1 MAARGLR
8 TRRLGADYWPGFVDA
23 LATLLLV
30 VIFVLSVFIVAQFYL
45 SEALSGRDEALRDL
59 NRRASELADLLALEK
74 AESQALGNEVA
85 QLSAALQNRTAEFD
99 RLTQTLLQAEQDLA
113 ARKVQIGELGDAL
126 AMARQRADMEAE
138 ISASARAEIALLNQ
152 QIVALRGQLARI
164 ESALQIAEA
173 ADEKN
178 KIVIAELSSRLN
190 QALAAKVEE
199 LAGYRSEFF
208 GRLRQVLGSL
218 PGIQV
223 SGDRFIFQS
232 EILFATGAAEI
243 GMEGQEELRKVARAL
258 LSVAAKIPADIQ
270 WVLRVDGHTDDV
282 PINNARFSSN
292 WELSAAR
299 AISVVKFLVAEGVP
313 SERLAAAGFGE
324 FQPLDKGQDEIARRR
339 NRRIELKLTDR

>member
-74 AESQALGNEVA
+74 AERQALGNEVA
-85 QLSAALQNRTAEFD
+85 QLSAALQNKTAEFD
-99 RLTQTLLQAEQDLA
+99 QLTQTFWQAEQDLA
-113 ARKVQIGELGDAL
+113 ARRVQILELGNAL
-126 AMARQRADMEAE
+126 ATARQRADMEAE

-208 GRLRQVLGSL
+208 GRLRQVLGAL

-243 GMEGQEELRKVARAL
+243 GADGQEELRKVARAL
-258 LSVAAKIPADIQ
+258 LSVAARIPDDIQ
-270 WVLRVDGHTDDV
+270 WILRVDGHTDDV
-282 PINNARFSSN
+282 PINNARFGSN

-324 FQPLDKGQDEIARRR
+324 FQPLDKGEDEIARRR

>member
-59 NRRASELADLLALEK
+59 NRRASELAELLALEK
-74 AESQALGNEVA
+74 AESRELGSEVA
-85 QLSAALQNRTAEFD
+85 QLSAALQDKTAQFD
-99 RLTQTLLQAEQDLA
+99 RLNQTLAQADQDLA
-113 ARKVQIGELGDAL
+113 ARKTQIAELDDAL
-126 AMARQRADMEAE
+126 ASARRRADMEAE

-164 ESALQIAEA
+164 ESALQLAEA
-173 ADEKN
+173 ADQKN

-208 GRLRQVLGSL
+208 GRLRQVLGAL

-243 GMEGQEELRKVARAL
+243 GPDGQQELRKVARAL
-258 LSVAAKIPADIQ
+258 LSVAEKIPEDIQ
-270 WVLRVDGHTDDV
+270 WILRVDGHTDAV
-282 PINNARFSSN
+282 PINNLRFKSN

-299 AISVVKFLVAEGVP
+299 AISVVKFLTAEGVP

-324 FQPLDKGQDEIARRR
+324 FQPLDTGEDEIARRR

>member
-59 NRRASELADLLALEK
+59 NRRASELAELLALEK
-74 AESQALGNEVA
+74 AESHALGNEVA
-85 QLSAALQNRTAEFD
+85 QLSVALQGKTSELD
-99 RLTQTLLQAEQDLA
+99 RLTQMRAQADQELA
-113 ARKVQIGELGDAL
+113 ARMTQISELDDAL
-126 AMARQRADMEAE
+126 ATARQRADMEAE
-138 ISASARAEIALLNQ
+138 ISASARSEIALLNQ

-173 ADEKN
+173 ADQKN

-208 GRLRQVLGSL
+208 GRLRQVLGAL

-243 GMEGQEELRKVARAL
+243 GPEGQLELRKVARAL
-258 LSVAAKIPADIQ
+258 LTVAEKIPEDIE
-270 WVLRVDGHTDDV
+270 WILRVDGHTDDV
-282 PINNARFSSN
+282 PINNLRFKSN

-324 FQPLDKGQDEIARRR
+324 FQSLDTGEDEIARRR

>member
-99 RLTQTLLQAEQDLA
+99 QLTQTLLQAEQDLA
-113 ARKVQIGELGDAL
+113 ARKVQIGELGNAL
-126 AMARQRADMEAE
+126 ATARQRVDMEAE

-178 KIVIAELSSRLN
+178 KIVIAELSGRLN

-208 GRLRQVLGSL
+208 GRLRQVLGAL

-243 GMEGQEELRKVARAL
+243 GPEGQQELRKVARAL
-258 LSVAAKIPADIQ
+258 LSVAEKIPEDIE
-270 WVLRVDGHTDDV
+270 WILRVDGHTDDV
-282 PINNARFSSN
+282 PINNLRFKSN

-299 AISVVKFLVAEGVP
+299 AISVVKFLIAEGVS
-313 SERLAAAGFGE
+313 SERLAAAGFGQ
-324 FQPLDKGQDEIARRR
+324 FQPLDAGEDEIARRR